1 MTKFNKNET
10 FNLLNLSI
18 TSFLTGIFF
27 IITIFQIEMNGID
40 IGMTKILVF
49 IIILL
54 LAIIGFT
61 TPIAIFP
68 VNDNYKTKVKE
79 WAPTLFI
86 WIFTLSI
93 AQIAV
98 NIAVLYS
105 SYKEIHPMLVPFIVI
120 VSIAY
125 LLFIIGLEI
134 YINKKIKVF
143 ENIGKLLI
151 AILMFFGV
159 TLTLI
164 LQEEK
169 IEVILPYSI
178 FTGLLIIWTIYIYSR
193 KYGRKKKKKGQV

>member
-1 MTKFNKNET
+1 
-10 FNLLNLSI
+10 L
-18 TSFLTGIFF
+18 G
-27 IITIFQIEMNGID
+27 
-40 IGMTKILVF
+40 V
-49 IIILL
+49 
-54 LAIIGFT
+54 T
-61 TPIAIFP
+61 T
-68 VNDNYKTKVKE
+68 E